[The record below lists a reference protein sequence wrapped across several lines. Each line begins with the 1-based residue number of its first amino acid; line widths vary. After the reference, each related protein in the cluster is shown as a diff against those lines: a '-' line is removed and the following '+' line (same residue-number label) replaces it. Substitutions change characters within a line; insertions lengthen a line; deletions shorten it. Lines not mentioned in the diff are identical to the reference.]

1 MVLVIVDRHS
11 DGIEI
16 INNWNGFGQR
26 TTASGTVKLHQVIV
40 DPDLIFDERILTQAP
55 TYRGAYSQLLQ
66 VAIDVGIAEAAF
78 ADLISAVKKARP
90 ILDAQVEKASL
101 EPYTLQET
109 GKLDI
114 LLNAAILLLDE
125 AAEYLDELDQLNQVT
140 EQQAAKASILVAE
153 AKVYA
158 NDLSLIHI

>member
-78 ADLISAVKKARP
+78 ADLISAVKKP
-90 ILDAQVEKASL
+90 VLFSMHKWKKPV
-101 EPYTLQET
+101 
-109 GKLDI
+109 
-114 LLNAAILLLDE
+114 
-125 AAEYLDELDQLNQVT
+125 
-140 EQQAAKASILVAE
+140 
-153 AKVYA
+153 
-158 NDLSLIHI
+158 